1 MLAFSLAPA
10 QCAHSLKIAEDL
22 GLDMREFRPV
32 EIDLLK
38 PPGQQV
44 RRIRPLAGENREFGP
59 ANAQVARDALRFG
72 RTTTI
77 KFRYLLRLRF
87 QFRHQRASRPKGP
100 GRSPVWIEWDIA
112 ASKPARP
119 FLLII
124 VVVS

>member
-1 MLAFSLAPA
+1 VLEFSLAPA

-72 RTTTI
+72 TTTTI
-77 KFRYLLRLRF
+77 KFRYLPTS
-87 QFRHQRASRPKGP
+87 AIPISPPTKATKGT
-100 GRSPVWIEWDIA
+100 
-112 ASKPARP
+112 RP
-119 FLLII
+119 FTGLD
-124 VVVS
+124 